1 MKKIRKKEEDGELTQ
16 GQIRQIEKARARP
29 APPRPAPPRPARP
42 AVAVQGDG
50 QARDWAEPPPFG
62 GQDEERVKEL
72 EASMLPQEEAL
83 ALLLRQIGDSQLPK
97 GQLRTGGRKAGAAG
111 GDSDDEGGRS
121 DDDEFYDRASVP
133 PPPYCCPYPCPYCTL
148 VPPAHQP
155 SPAPPSL
162 AWPQG
167 AGRGRR

>member
-1 MKKIRKKEEDGELTQ
+1 M
-16 GQIRQIEKARARP
+16 
-29 APPRPAPPRPARP
+29 
-42 AVAVQGDG
+42 
-50 QARDWAEPPPFG
+50 
-62 GQDEERVKEL
+62 KEL

-83 ALLLRQIGDSQLPK
+83 AMLLRQMGDSQLPK
-97 GQLRTGGRKAGAAG
+97 GQLRMGGHKAGAAG

-133 PPPYCCPYPCPYCTL
+133 L
-148 VPPAHQP
+148 P
-155 SPAPPSL
+155 SPVPPSL